1 MGPFFL
7 FNPLYYGKKI
17 LMNKILILI
26 FTFFVSAAVNAD
38 VIGQTLSKTSEKIS
52 EYTIGL
58 IPGEGHTEVSIDL
71 RESSKPNYSILAV
84 RELLK
89 LDSGNIFTQISL
101 FNTEHLNKEKMIGNF
116 GLGSRKLFSD
126 NTMLAGFN
134 AFVDND
140 FNNENRRASIG
151 FELRNSVLDFNSNIY
166 KGLDDTQD
174 EHVLDGWDYKLA
186 SQVPYLHWSKI
197 FINHYE
203 WDGVLRNDIKGTKI
217 GSEMNLTNSLN
228 FEIAYDD
235 KDKKGLEDEWYAKIK
250 FVHPPRNNGS
260 TVMDGIS
267 QVAFKENKDMSGE
280 LLSKVERN
288 NKIMIEF
295 KGSATIS
302 RTD

>member
-1 MGPFFL
+1 M
-7 FNPLYYGKKI
+7 KKI
-17 LMNKILILI
+17 LTLIII
-26 FTFFVSAAVNAD
+26 FFISTAANAD
-38 VIGQTLSKTSEKIS
+38 LVGQSLSKASEKIS
-52 EYTIGL
+52 EYTVGL
-58 IPGEGHTEVSIDL
+58 IPGEGHTEASIDI
-71 RESSKPNYSILAV
+71 REGYKPDYSILAV

-89 LDSGNIFTQISL
+89 LDSGNIFTQFSL
-101 FNTEHLNKEKMIGNF
+101 FNTEHLNKEKIIGNF

-174 EHVLDGWDYKLA
+174 EHVLDGWDYRLA

-235 KDKKGLEDEWYAKIK
+235 KNKKGLDDDWYAKIR
-250 FVHPPRNNGS
+250 FVHPPRNNGP
-260 TVMDGIS
+260 TVMDGVS
-267 QVAFKENKDMSGE
+267 QNAWKENKDMSGE

-302 RTD
+302 RSE

>member
-1 MGPFFL
+1 MKNFFIFFIILL
-7 FNPLYYGKKI
+7 FSTAGNTDIKGSI
-17 LMNKILILI
+17 
-26 FTFFVSAAVNAD
+26 
-38 VIGQTLSKTSEKIS
+38 LSKASDKIS

-58 IPGEGHTEVSIDL
+58 IPGEGYTEASIDL
-71 RESSKPNYSILAV
+71 REHSKPDYSILAV

-89 LDSGNIFTQISL
+89 LDGGNIFTQMSL
-101 FNTEHLNKEKMIGNF
+101 FNTEQANEEKIIGNF
-116 GLGSRKLFSD
+116 GLGTRKLFDD

-134 AFVDND
+134 AFIDND
-140 FNNENRRASIG
+140 FSETNRRASIG

-166 KGLDDTQD
+166 EGLQDSQD
-174 EHVLDGWDYKLA
+174 EHVLDGWDYRLA

-203 WDGVLRNDIKGTKI
+203 WDGVLRDDIKGTKI
-217 GSEMNLTNSLN
+217 GSEMILTRSLN

-235 KDKKGLEDEWYAKIK
+235 KDKKGLEDEWYAKIL
-250 FVHPPRNNGS
+250 FVHPPRDNGS
-260 TVMDGIS
+260 TAKDGIS
-267 QVAFKENKDMSGE
+267 QVAWKENKNMSGE
-280 LLSKVERN
+280 LLSKVKRN

>member
-1 MGPFFL
+1 M
-7 FNPLYYGKKI
+7 KKI
-17 LMNKILILI
+17 LLSIIATLF
-26 FTFFVSAAVNAD
+26 FTAANAD
-38 VIGQTLSKTSEKIS
+38 VIGQSLSKASEKIS

-58 IPGEGHTEVSIDL
+58 IPGEGHTEASIDL
-71 RESSKPNYSILAV
+71 REDSKPDYSILAV

-89 LDSGNIFTQISL
+89 LDSGNIFTQFSL
-101 FNTEHLNKEKMIGNF
+101 FNTEQANEEKIIGNF
-116 GLGSRKLFSD
+116 GLGSRKLFDD

-140 FNNENRRASIG
+140 FSETNRRASIG

-166 KGLDDTQD
+166 EGLQDSDD
-174 EHVLDGWDYKLA
+174 ERVLNGWDYRLA

-203 WDGVLRNDIKGTKI
+203 WDGVLRDDIKGTKM
-217 GSEMNLTNSLN
+217 GSEIILTKSLN
-228 FEIAYDD
+228 LEVAYDD
-235 KDKKGLEDEWYAKIK
+235 KDKKGLEDEWYAKIQL
-250 FVHPPRNNGS
+250 VHPPRNNGP
-260 TVMDGIS
+260 TAMDGVS
-267 QVAFKENKDMSGE
+267 QVAWKENKDMSGE

>member
-1 MGPFFL
+1 M
-7 FNPLYYGKKI
+7 KKI
-17 LMNKILILI
+17 LTLIII
-26 FTFFVSAAVNAD
+26 FFISTSANAD
-38 VIGQTLSKTSEKIS
+38 LVGQSLSKASEKIS
-52 EYTIGL
+52 EYTVGL
-58 IPGEGHTEVSIDL
+58 IPGEGHTEASIDI
-71 RESSKPNYSILAV
+71 REGYKPDYSILAV

-89 LDSGNIFTQISL
+89 LDSGNIFTQFSL
-101 FNTEHLNKEKMIGNF
+101 FNTEHLNKEKIIGNF

-174 EHVLDGWDYKLA
+174 EHVLDGWDYRLA

-235 KDKKGLEDEWYAKIK
+235 KNKKGLDDDWYAKIR
-250 FVHPPRNNGS
+250 FVHPPRNNGP

-267 QVAFKENKDMSGE
+267 QNAWKENKDMSGE

-302 RTD
+302 RSE